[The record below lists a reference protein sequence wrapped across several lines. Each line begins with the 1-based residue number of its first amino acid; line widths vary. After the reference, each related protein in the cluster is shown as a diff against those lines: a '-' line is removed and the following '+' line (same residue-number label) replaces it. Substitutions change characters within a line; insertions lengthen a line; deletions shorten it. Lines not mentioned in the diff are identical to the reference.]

1 MKRVLH
7 KELNESS
14 LTQNTFIIL
23 GSAIGVLI
31 FTIFD
36 YYNSRELWQS
46 FLILRSVFFL
56 FGILYAYLYRKLN
69 INKVLLLHIYYFLAI
84 ALLTY
89 LVYQIENLRAFMN
102 LSLNIAMV
110 GCYFPAIA
118 INWEWKNQIIAGIY
132 VNGIYFLSGII
143 LVNWEIGDI
152 LIYGGT
158 YLIGSSVIA
167 IALAYARWYMAYKN
181 ISMEKE
187 LVARNIQLEQM
198 HQELMRLSITDKLT
212 GLYNRV
218 KVDQEIERLTANMK
232 DTLAIILIDVDHF
245 KTVNDKYGHL
255 KGDEVLMQIS
265 NILMENTR
273 EDNIVGR
280 WGGEEFIV
288 ICQNLNNESVQIVA
302 EKLRNEISTY
312 KFEEVGQ
319 VTASFGVAIYDNEK
333 DNRISLLKKA
343 DNALYKAKEHGRN
356 RVVYF

>member
-1 MKRVLH
+1 
-7 KELNESS
+7 
-14 LTQNTFIIL
+14 
-23 GSAIGVLI
+23 
-31 FTIFD
+31 
-36 YYNSRELWQS
+36 
-46 FLILRSVFFL
+46 
-56 FGILYAYLYRKLN
+56 
-69 INKVLLLHIYYFLAI
+69 
-84 ALLTY
+84 
-89 LVYQIENLRAFMN
+89 MN

-273 EDNIVGR
+273 EDDIVGR